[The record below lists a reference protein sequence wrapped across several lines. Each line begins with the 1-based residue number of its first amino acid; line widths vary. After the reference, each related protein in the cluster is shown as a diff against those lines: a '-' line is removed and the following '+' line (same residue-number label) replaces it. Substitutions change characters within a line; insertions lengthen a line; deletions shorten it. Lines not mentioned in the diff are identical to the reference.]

1 MIFSF
6 RYLAIGVLVLVSS
19 TLFSQNKSVKKDS
32 TSAIRIKSQ
41 VDGELVDRDD
51 FTVIPILFYTPETTV
66 GFGVGGQGTFYTKGS
81 SVRSRPSSLFFSG
94 VYTARNQLLIT
105 AEPKIYFDN
114 ESFLLEGKFLF
125 KVFPDYFWGIG
136 NESKEAARE
145 DFNMQSTILKVSF
158 LRKLKPYVNFGF
170 EYEFNHYKMLEY
182 VEDGTVESSD
192 YFGEETLL
200 SGLGISINF
209 DSRDNYQAPKGGAFY
224 SLKTGVASRAMGST
238 TAFNFT
244 SIDIRRYFKLNKT
257 RQHATILAFQ
267 AYLNTTTGDVPFQR
281 MSRYGGSIYARGYYL
296 GRYTD
301 NNMFVLQS
309 EVRSQLKG
317 KWSIAAFA
325 IAGDVFLNTGDLG
338 LSQVKSSLGGG
349 LRWQIRKSDPSLL
362 RLDFAYG
369 FATKGT
375 GVYFGV
381 NEAF

>member
-6 RYLAIGVLVLVSS
+6 RYLVIGVLVLVSS

-41 VDGELVDRDD
+41 VDVELIDRDD

-94 VYTARNQLLIT
+94 VYTARNQLLLT

-136 NESKEAARE
+136 NESKETARE
-145 DFNMQSTILKVSF
+145 DFNMQSTILKVAF

-182 VEDGTVESSD
+182 VEEGTLKSSD
-192 YFGEETLL
+192 DFAEETLL

-309 EVRSQLKG
+309 EVRSQFKG
-317 KWSIAAFA
+317 KWSFAAFA
-325 IAGDVFLNTGDLG
+325 IAGDVFLNTGDLR

>member
-6 RYLAIGVLVLVSS
+6 KSLLVSV
-19 TLFSQNKSVKKDS
+19 LFFFFSRLFTQNTSVEKDS
-32 TSAIRIKSQ
+32 ASFIRIKSQ
-41 VDGELVDRDD
+41 RSEDLVDRND
-51 FTVIPILFYTPETTV
+51 FTIIPILFYTPETTV
-66 GFGVGGQGTFYTKGS
+66 GFGFGGQGSFYTKGS
-81 SVRSRPSSLFFSG
+81 SVRTRPSSLFFSG
-94 VYTARNQLLIT
+94 VYTARNQLLLT

-136 NESKEAARE
+136 NVSKQAAQE
-145 DFNMQSTILKVSF
+145 DFNMQSTILKVAF
-158 LRKLKPYVNFGF
+158 LRKLKPFVNFGF
-170 EYEFNHYKMLEY
+170 EYEFNHYKMVEY
-182 VEDGTVESSD
+182 VDGGAVESSN
-192 YFGEETLL
+192 FFAEETLL

-224 SLKTGVASRAMGST
+224 SLKSGVASRAMGST
-238 TAFNFT
+238 TSFNFT

-257 RQHATILAFQ
+257 IQRATILAFQ
-267 AYLNTTTGDVPFQR
+267 AYLNVTNGDVPFQR

-301 NNMFVLQS
+301 NNMFVIQS
-309 EVRSQLKG
+309 EIRTQLKK
-317 KWSIAAFA
+317 KWSLAAFA
-325 IAGDVFLNTGDLG
+325 IAGDVFLNSGDLG
-338 LSQVKSSLGGG
+338 FSQLKSSVGGG

-375 GVYFGV
+375 GIYFGV